1 MWQLGATGIWLP
13 MTATWLTKTYVLS
26 LHSCHPE
33 WIPWL
38 ILSFRIALYKNDP
51 TNKIILVNDII
62 PYTEPTHLFVHL
74 SIDVH
79 NCSNR
84 SLHHLHTSGHD
95 WHCRPTIYNRIQ
107 PKNHWPLRHRPNSE
121 GSLKKSN
128 SFCSS
133 WRFQKNRIFG
143 VMLAHLIIMMCHA
156 CDEAGRPFWSFGAWS
171 PGSQTHT
178 RPLARCSMCPSAWS
192 ISIYISNEMETQTF
206 KANGGMN
213 PNFFRP
219 TECTQLH
226 ILA

>member
-62 PYTEPTHLFVHL
+62 PYTEPTLLFVHL

-107 PKNHWPLRHRPNSE
+107 AKNHGPLRHRPNSE

-133 WRFQKNRIFG
+133 WRFQKNIILG
-143 VMLAHLIIMMCHA
+143 LCWHISSSWCAKPVMKLVGH
-156 CDEAGRPFWSFGAWS
+156 FGALE
-171 PGSQTHT
+171 PGVQAPRLTLGH
-178 RPLARCSMCPSAWS
+178 
-192 ISIYISNEMETQTF
+192 
-206 KANGGMN
+206 
-213 PNFFRP
+213 
-219 TECTQLH
+219 
-226 ILA
+226 